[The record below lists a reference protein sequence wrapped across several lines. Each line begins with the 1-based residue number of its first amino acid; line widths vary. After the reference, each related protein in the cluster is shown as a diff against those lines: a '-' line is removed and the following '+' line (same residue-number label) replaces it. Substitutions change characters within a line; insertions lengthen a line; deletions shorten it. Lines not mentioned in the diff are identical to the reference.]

1 MRLVVRVLAYSYR
14 GRAVLKRFPACC
26 AAGGCAIRYSH
37 HRALAQ
43 EAACLQGS
51 ESPDLRTPGT
61 MSGEMTILGSAIL
74 TLLLAGYLA
83 QQYLPMPTPKVI
95 GIDLGTTYCSVG
107 VFHPGTGEVKV
118 IADNSG
124 HQSIPSIVSFTEND
138 VYPGYEGQELADSN
152 PQNTIYDAKR
162 FIGKIFT
169 PEELERESDRYP
181 FKVLYKEGEAVYSI
195 KTNETFTVTP
205 EYISAQ
211 LLLTLKKMAE
221 EYLGLPVSKAVISVP
236 AEFDERQRNYTVK
249 AANLAGLD
257 ILRIINEP
265 TAAAMAYGLHKADVF
280 NVLVV
285 DLGGGTLDVSLLN
298 KQGGMFLT
306 RAMAGNNKLGGQD
319 FNQRLLQYLYDSIY
333 TTYGSLPPLKEEI
346 HRLRQSV
353 EAVKLNLTLYDSS
366 WVRMPL
372 TLPKRQPGKPAEQDP
387 KERPK
392 EEGRQDD
399 YSNVERVQFE
409 TEISRKLFEYLNEDL
424 FQKILVPIER
434 VLKEGHLQ
442 KDEVDE
448 IVLVGGSTR
457 IPRIRQVIRDY
468 FNKEPNTSVDPD
480 LAVATGVSIQA
491 GIVGGSWPLQVSA
504 IEIPNRHLRKSN
516 FN

>member
-1 MRLVVRVLAYSYR
+1 
-14 GRAVLKRFPACC
+14 
-26 AAGGCAIRYSH
+26 
-37 HRALAQ
+37 
-43 EAACLQGS
+43 
-51 ESPDLRTPGT
+51 

-107 VFHPGTGEVKV
+107 VFHAGTGEVKV
-118 IADNSG
+118 IADSSG
-124 HQSIPSIVSFTEND
+124 HQSIPSMVSFTEND
-138 VYPGYEGQELADSN
+138 VYAGYEALELADSN

-181 FKVLYKEGEAVYSI
+181 FKVLYKEGDAVYSI
-195 KTNETFTVTP
+195 KTNETFTVTS
-205 EYISAQ
+205 EYISSQ
-211 LLLTLKKMAE
+211 LLLKLKKMAE

-236 AEFDERQRNYTVK
+236 AEFDQRQRNYTVK

-257 ILRIINEP
+257 ILRVINEP
-265 TAAAMAYGLHKADVF
+265 TAAAMAYGLHKVDVY

-353 EAVKLNLTLYDSS
+353 EAVKLNLTLHNSS

-372 TLPKRQPGKPAEQDP
+372 TLPTRQQGKAEEQSQKVPP
-387 KERPK
+387 KEGASVR
-392 EEGRQDD
+392 EEERQNDR
-399 YSNVERVQFE
+399 SNIQRVHFE
-409 TEISRKLFEYLNEDL
+409 AEISRKLFEHLNEDL

-468 FNKEPNTSVDPD
+468 FDKEPNTSVDPD
-480 LAVATGVSIQA
+480 LAVVTGVAIQA

-504 IEIPNRHLRKSN
+504 IEIPNRHLRKTN
-516 FN
+516 FD

>member
-1 MRLVVRVLAYSYR
+1 
-14 GRAVLKRFPACC
+14 
-26 AAGGCAIRYSH
+26 
-37 HRALAQ
+37 
-43 EAACLQGS
+43 
-51 ESPDLRTPGT
+51 
-61 MSGEMTILGSAIL
+61 MTILGSAIL

-107 VFHPGTGEVKV
+107 VFHAGTGEVKV
-118 IADNSG
+118 IADSSG
-124 HQSIPSIVSFTEND
+124 HQSIPSMVSFTEND
-138 VYPGYEGQELADSN
+138 VYAGYEALELADSN

-181 FKVLYKEGEAVYSI
+181 FKVLYKEGDAVYSI
-195 KTNETFTVTP
+195 KTNETFTVTS
-205 EYISAQ
+205 EYISSQ
-211 LLLTLKKMAE
+211 LLLKLKKMAE

-236 AEFDERQRNYTVK
+236 AEFDQRQRNYTVK

-257 ILRIINEP
+257 ILRVINEP
-265 TAAAMAYGLHKADVF
+265 TAAAMAYGLHKVDVY

-319 FNQRLLQYLYDSIY
+319 FNQRLLQYLYDNIY
-333 TTYGSLPPLKEEI
+333 STYGSLPPLKEEI

-353 EAVKLNLTLYDSS
+353 EAVKLNLTLHNSS

-372 TLPKRQPGKPAEQDP
+372 TLPTRQQGKAEEQSQ
-387 KERPK
+387 KVRPK
-392 EEGRQDD
+392 EGASVREEERQNDR
-399 YSNVERVQFE
+399 SNIQQVHFE
-409 TEISRKLFEYLNEDL
+409 AEISRKLFEHLNEDL

-468 FNKEPNTSVDPD
+468 FGKEPNTSVDPD
-480 LAVATGVSIQA
+480 LAVVTGVAIQA

-504 IEIPNRHLRKSN
+504 IEIPNRHLRKTN
-516 FN
+516 FD

>member
-1 MRLVVRVLAYSYR
+1 
-14 GRAVLKRFPACC
+14 
-26 AAGGCAIRYSH
+26 
-37 HRALAQ
+37 
-43 EAACLQGS
+43 
-51 ESPDLRTPGT
+51 
-61 MSGEMTILGSAIL
+61 MTILGSAIL

-107 VFHPGTGEVKV
+107 VFHAGTGEVKV
-118 IADNSG
+118 IADSSG
-124 HQSIPSIVSFTEND
+124 HQSIPSMVSFTEND
-138 VYPGYEGQELADSN
+138 VYAGYEALELADSN

-181 FKVLYKEGEAVYSI
+181 FKVLYKEGDAVYSI
-195 KTNETFTVTP
+195 KTNETFTVTS
-205 EYISAQ
+205 EYISSQ
-211 LLLTLKKMAE
+211 LLLKLKKMAE

-236 AEFDERQRNYTVK
+236 AEFDQRQRNYTVK

-257 ILRIINEP
+257 ILRVINEP
-265 TAAAMAYGLHKADVF
+265 TAAAMAYGLHKVDVY

-353 EAVKLNLTLYDSS
+353 EAVKLNLTLHNSS

-372 TLPKRQPGKPAEQDP
+372 TLPTRQQGKAEEQSQ
-387 KERPK
+387 KVRPK
-392 EEGRQDD
+392 EGASVREEERQNDR
-399 YSNVERVQFE
+399 SNIQRVHFE
-409 TEISRKLFEYLNEDL
+409 AEISRKLFEHLNEDL

-468 FNKEPNTSVDPD
+468 FDKEPNTSVDPD
-480 LAVATGVSIQA
+480 LAVVTGVAIQA

-504 IEIPNRHLRKSN
+504 IEIPNRHLRKTN
-516 FN
+516 FD